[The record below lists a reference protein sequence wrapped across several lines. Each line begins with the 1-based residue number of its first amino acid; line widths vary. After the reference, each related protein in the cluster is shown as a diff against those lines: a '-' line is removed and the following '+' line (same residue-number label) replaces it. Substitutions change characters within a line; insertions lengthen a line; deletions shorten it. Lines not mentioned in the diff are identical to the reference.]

1 MSTKVKLEMKPVGVI
16 LARLGIDEK
25 GRVQRF
31 LTETV
36 NKRITRYMPFRTGVL
51 ATKLKFVSSPT
62 EITVNGPYA
71 RYQYYGEIMVDP
83 KTGAAGFLNKDGQWK
98 SRKGVN
104 KVRSGRPIQYD
115 KTKNARAGPFW
126 DRRMMA
132 AEKDVIVREVQAYVK
147 RGGKT

>member
-1 MSTKVKLEMKPVGVI
+1 MSTKVRVEMKPVGVI
-16 LARLGIDEK
+16 LARLGVDRN

-36 NKRITRYMPFRTGVL
+36 NRRITRYMPFRTGVL

-71 RYQYYGEIMVDP
+71 RYQYYGKVMVGKPP
-83 KTGAAGFLNKDGQWK
+83 KQVTGTDL
-98 SRKGVN
+98 V
-104 KVRSGRPIQYD
+104 YD
-115 KTKNARAGPFW
+115 KTKHPNAGPFW

>member
-1 MSTKVKLEMKPVGVI
+1 MSTKVRVEMKPVGVI
-16 LARLGIDEK
+16 LARLGVDRN

-36 NKRITRYMPFRTGVL
+36 NRRITRYMPFRTGVL

-71 RYQYYGEIMVDP
+71 RYQYYGKVMV
-83 KTGAAGFLNKDGQWK
+83 
-98 SRKGVN
+98 
-104 KVRSGRPIQYD
+104 GRPPKQVTDIDLNYD
-115 KTKNARAGPFW
+115 RTKHPNAGPFW

>member
-1 MSTKVKLEMKPVGVI
+1 MSDKIKVEMKPVGAI
-16 LARLGIDEK
+16 LARLGIDK
-25 GRVQRF
+25 NGRVQRF

-36 NKRITRYMPFRTGVL
+36 NRRITRYMPFRTGVL

-71 RYQYYGEIMVDP
+71 RYQYYGKVMV
-83 KTGAAGFLNKDGQWK
+83 
-98 SRKGVN
+98 
-104 KVRSGRPIQYD
+104 GRPPKQVTDIDLNYD
-115 KTKNARAGPFW
+115 KTKHPNAGPFW

-147 RGGKT
+147 RGGKA

>member
-1 MSTKVKLEMKPVGVI
+1 MSAKVKVEMKPVGTI

-36 NKRITRYMPFRTGVL
+36 NRRITRYMPYRAGVL
-51 ATKLKFVSSPT
+51 SSKLKFVSSPT

-71 RYQYYGEIMVDP
+71 RYQYYGKVMVGKPP
-83 KTGAAGFLNKDGQWK
+83 KQVTDIDLN
-98 SRKGVN
+98 
-104 KVRSGRPIQYD
+104 YD
-115 KTKNARAGPFW
+115 KTKHPNAGPFW

-132 AEKDVIVREVQAYVK
+132 AEKDVIVREVGAYIK
-147 RGGKT
+147 RGGHS

>member
-1 MSTKVKLEMKPVGVI
+1 MSTKVKLEMKPIATI
-16 LARLGIDEK
+16 LARLGIDK
-25 GRVQRF
+25 NGRVQRF

-36 NKRITRYMPFRTGVL
+36 NRRITRYMPFRTGVL

-71 RYQYYGEIMVDP
+71 RYQYYGKVMVGKPP
-83 KTGAAGFLNKDGQWK
+83 KQVTDIDLN
-98 SRKGVN
+98 
-104 KVRSGRPIQYD
+104 YD
-115 KTKNARAGPFW
+115 KTKHPNAGPFW

>member
-1 MSTKVKLEMKPVGVI
+1 MSTKVRVEMKPVGVI
-16 LARLGIDEK
+16 LARLGVDRN

-36 NKRITRYMPFRTGVL
+36 NRRITRYMPFRTGVL

-71 RYQYYGEIMVDP
+71 RYQYYGKVMVGKPP
-83 KTGAAGFLNKDGQWK
+83 KQVTDIDLN
-98 SRKGVN
+98 
-104 KVRSGRPIQYD
+104 YD
-115 KTKNARAGPFW
+115 KTKHPNAGPFW

>member
-1 MSTKVKLEMKPVGVI
+1 MSAKVKVEMKPVGAI
-16 LARLGIDEK
+16 LARLGVDRN

-36 NKRITRYMPFRTGVL
+36 NRRITRYMPFRTGVL
-51 ATKLKFVSSPT
+51 ATKLKFVSRPT

-71 RYQYYGEIMVDP
+71 RYQYYGKVMVGKPP
-83 KTGAAGFLNKDGQWK
+83 KQVTDTDL
-98 SRKGVN
+98 V
-104 KVRSGRPIQYD
+104 YD
-115 KTKNARAGPFW
+115 KTKHPNAGPFW

-132 AEKDVIVREVQAYVK
+132 AEKDVIVWEVQAYVK

>member
-1 MSTKVKLEMKPVGVI
+1 MSTKVKVEMKPIGVI
-16 LARLGIDEK
+16 LARLGIDK
-25 GRVQRF
+25 NGRVQRF

-36 NKRITRYMPFRTGVL
+36 NLRITRYMPFRTGVL

-71 RYQYYGEIMVDP
+71 RYQYYGKVMVGKPP
-83 KTGAAGFLNKDGQWK
+83 KQVTDIDLN
-98 SRKGVN
+98 
-104 KVRSGRPIQYD
+104 YD
-115 KTKNARAGPFW
+115 KTKHPNAGPFW

>member
-1 MSTKVKLEMKPVGVI
+1 MSTKVRVEMKPVGVI
-16 LARLGIDEK
+16 LARLGIDK
-25 GRVQRF
+25 NGRVQRF

-36 NKRITRYMPFRTGVL
+36 NRRITRYMPFRTGVL

-71 RYQYYGEIMVDP
+71 RYQYYGKVMVGKPP
-83 KTGAAGFLNKDGQWK
+83 KQVTDIDLN
-98 SRKGVN
+98 
-104 KVRSGRPIQYD
+104 YD
-115 KTKNARAGPFW
+115 KTKHPNAGPFW

-147 RGGKT
+147 RGGKA

>member
-1 MSTKVKLEMKPVGVI
+1 MSAKVRVEMKPVGAI
-16 LARLGIDEK
+16 LARLGVDK
-25 GRVQRF
+25 NGRVQRF

-36 NKRITRYMPFRTGVL
+36 DKRITQYMPFRAGVL

-71 RYQYYGEIMVDP
+71 RYQYYGKVMVGKPP
-83 KTGAAGFLNKDGQWK
+83 KQVTDTDL
-98 SRKGVN
+98 V
-104 KVRSGRPIQYD
+104 YD
-115 KTKNARAGPFW
+115 RTKHPNAGPFW

-132 AEKDVIVREVQAYVK
+132 AEKDAIVREVQAYVK